1 MVIGTALGWG
11 NVATIVLAVA
21 LVFLFGYSLT
31 MLPLLSSGMALAILP
46 LASAC
51 DALPI
56 TVMEI
61 VDNLIMLVVP
71 GAMGADLAS
80 PLLLGPSR
88 SPSPPPSRQPL
99 PHSPRK
105 GPRRC
110 RPAPPT
116 LGRQPSARTL
126 RGHGRFCVRE
136 CRTCEKG
143 AFALPNARAHRV
155 S

>member
-1 MVIGTALGWG
+1 MMIGTALGWG

-21 LVFLFGYSLT
+21 LAFLFGYWLT
-31 MLPLLSSGMALAILP
+31 MLPLLSSGMALAVLP

-51 DALPI
+51 DAPPI

-80 PLLLGPSR
+80 PLLFGPSR

-110 RPAPPT
+110 DQHHLHSAGNRRPGPC
-116 LGRQPSARTL
+116 GGMDGSVCVSAAQARRRRSRYRT
-126 RGHGRFCVRE
+126 
-136 CRTCEKG
+136 
-143 AFALPNARAHRV
+143 RAHRV
-155 S
+155 F